1 VTLAQGASGAQ
12 PGGSVCVL
20 AGTGTGECRRVVAAQ
35 AAPLPPPPPP
45 APAPPG
51 PPVAPI
57 AAGSAAVLVPCSA
70 KTALKFARLPSG
82 SHSSELRPLDHT
94 TSATDS
100 DQLAVCV
107 LCDPPGHGS
116 SSTSCGENPYFEP
129 VVFDMPDS
137 WTAEYGTMNFT
148 FSAVEEEEDSPQA
161 GGVGHIKLSKGH
173 GLKCLGA
180 ATTKPAADEPLGQ
193 HC

>member
-1 VTLAQGASGAQ
+1 M
-12 PGGSVCVL
+12 L

-51 PPVAPI
+51 PPVTPI

-94 TSATDS
+94 SATGS

-116 SSTSCGENPYFEP
+116 SSKTCGENPYFEP
-129 VVFDMPDS
+129 VVYNIPDA

-148 FSAVEEEEDSPQA
+148 FSAAAAEEEEDPLQA
-161 GGVGHIKLSKGH
+161 GGVGHIKLAKGH

-180 ATTKPAADEPLGQ
+180 ATTKPAAEEPLGQ